1 MDIFF
6 GWIILS
12 FIIGFVGS
20 GRKIGYWSTFFIS
33 LLLSPLIGLIFALTS
48 KELDENKIINP
59 EVAKLT
65 NKAISLKSSD
75 LNQSI
80 ALMKKALLLNP
91 KSE

>member
-1 MDIFF
+1 MEIFF

-12 FIIGFVGS
+12 FIVGFAGS
-20 GRKIGYWSTFFIS
+20 GRRIGYWSTFFLS

-48 KELDENKIINP
+48 KELDEKKIINP

-75 LNQSI
+75 LNKSFE
-80 ALMKKALLLNP
+80 LMKLV
-91 KSE
+91 